1 LIAVFQVDQKR
12 RRLEQAQAR
21 LEEEERLRAERR
33 ERNVKVLAREDEE
46 SARRKKRAFEAL
58 QKKAPVKVDLQ
69 NAEAGMEKTS
79 LFDFG
84 EDDELIEKEELRPV
98 ESDDDSD
105 GSDDSGGEVKI
116 FRFPD
121 VAELDE

>member
-1 LIAVFQVDQKR
+1 MFQVDQKR

-21 LEEEERLRAERR
+21 LEEQERLWVERR
-33 ERNVKVLAREDEE
+33 ERNVKVLAKEDEE
-46 SARRKKRAFEAL
+46 SARRKKRAFESL
-58 QKKAPVKVDLQ
+58 QKKAPAKVDLQ
-69 NAEAGMEKTS
+69 DAEAGMEKTS

-98 ESDDDSD
+98 ESDDDS
-105 GSDDSGGEVKI
+105 GSSGDSAGEVKI

-121 VAELDE
+121 VAELEDE